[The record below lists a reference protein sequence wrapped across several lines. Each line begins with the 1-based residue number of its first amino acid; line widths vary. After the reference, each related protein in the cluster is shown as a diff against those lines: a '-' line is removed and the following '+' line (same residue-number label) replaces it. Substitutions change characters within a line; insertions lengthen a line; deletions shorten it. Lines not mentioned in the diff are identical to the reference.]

1 MKHLPKINSIR
12 FGGAW
17 IAAGLIVGIVIPAA
31 LWLFLHKI
39 LWFLVIA
46 GGLILLAFL
55 IIFMV
60 EMHQDNGKVP
70 HYQKNLKVEIPFDPE
85 TQYAVIRSSICT
97 GEKVA
102 GFKNKTDGHFVDVM
116 LIRSPDD
123 EYRFKEMYGLDKVKV
138 EY

>member
-12 FGGAW
+12 FGGAL